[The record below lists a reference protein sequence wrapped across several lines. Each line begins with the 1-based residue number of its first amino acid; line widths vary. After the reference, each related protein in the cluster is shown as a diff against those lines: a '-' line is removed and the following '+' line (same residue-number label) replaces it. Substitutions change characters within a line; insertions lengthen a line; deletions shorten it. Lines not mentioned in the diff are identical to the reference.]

1 MNQPVNSR
9 VKIKKFYE
17 KVEDIDNDKA
27 REIIQEIENISQE
40 NTKSKEVVVSLISLL
55 DRYTSD
61 SEESNDQIDE
71 TVVELRSID
80 KKYEKMN
87 ASLAKITE
95 FLTSYIDDG
104 RKYLF

>member
-17 KVEDIDNDKA
+17 KLEDIDNDKA